1 MKWVFPPAHKLQVF
15 DACFSLKKSGRVFNY
30 SSEMSQYESY
40 EFQKFLWDFSFV
52 FRITVLVYGAD
63 DPAEL
68 PLYRSWICKAE
79 ASSINRYIFVTGNQE
94 VALELMRQN
103 VGVFFVPGLDQ
114 FKYNETR
121 YENGGVLSYEDGITG
136 LLHGTSK
143 PFSKYRITYENDETF
158 NAHLKNFDY
167 YIRKHHLKAVFLGA
181 SMLSQR
187 ESYQSSIDKALD
199 ILAAQAIRYGFN
211 VATSH
216 VRTLINRN
224 PLEPII
230 EKELTQKI
238 SRDIFVVPAF
248 NATHDP
254 LDLTKGKSLKLFD
267 NRQWM
272 FIKCNKVTQD
282 LFMTGLKENL
292 EGPSGS
298 NYQSFLNVV
307 VDTALGRYYTKNQ
320 TPKLSQQVQNFISQL
335 NFKVLSSNYAYT
347 LSDAVRLAKE
357 NVFIGNNAYVVLSDV
372 NCCLNEERITKNKSA
387 DSKLWTTLD
396 AYQALLEKAR
406 LSQID
411 RNNVMCLS
419 KACYSVYY
427 RWVLENQ
434 VRDFD
439 ERN

>member
-1 MKWVFPPAHKLQVF
+1 M
-15 DACFSLKKSGRVFNY
+15 
-30 SSEMSQYESY
+30 
-40 EFQKFLWDFSFV
+40 

-94 VALELMRQN
+94 VALELVRQN
-103 VGVFFVPGLDQ
+103 IGVFFVPGLDQ
-114 FKYNETR
+114 FKSNETR

-136 LLHGTSK
+136 LLHGTSN
-143 PFSKYRITYENDETF
+143 PFGKYRIPYENDETF
-158 NAHLKNFDY
+158 NAHLKNFDF
-167 YIRKHHLKAVFLGA
+167 YIRKHHLKAVSLGA

-199 ILAAQAIRYGFN
+199 ILVSQAIRYGFN

-224 PLEPII
+224 PFEAII
-230 EKELTQKI
+230 EKELVQKI
-238 SRDIFVVPAF
+238 SRDIFVVPSY
-248 NATHDP
+248 NATYNP
-254 LDLTKGKSLKLFD
+254 LDMTRGPSLKRFD

-282 LFMTGLKENL
+282 LFMTGVKEYL
-292 EGPSGS
+292 EKSSG
-298 NYQSFLNVV
+298 NRYHSFLNVV
-307 VDTALGRYYTKNQ
+307 VDTALGRTFTEYQ
-320 TPKLSQQVQNFISQL
+320 PPKLSQQVQQSMNWL

-347 LSDAVRLAKE
+347 LSDAVKLAKQ
-357 NVFIGNNAYVVLSDV
+357 NVFIGNNAYIILSDV
-372 NCCLNEERITKNKSA
+372 NCCLNEERISHNKSA
-387 DSKLWTTLD
+387 DAKLWTTLD
-396 AYQALLEKAR
+396 AYQTMLEKAR
-406 LSQID
+406 ISQID

-434 VRDFD
+434 VRNFD